1 MAEHVIFRLLD
12 DEEVKAHAMIA
23 RSGQDNSA
31 LWTHRHG
38 NLGFSF
44 SYVTDKS
51 EHVGWSIIYSEQGGY
66 V

>member
-1 MAEHVIFRLLD
+1 
-12 DEEVKAHAMIA
+12 MIA

-51 EHVGWSIIYSEQGGY
+51 EHVGWSIIYSEQ
-66 V
+66 